1 MQIWPTNCKMQTP
14 NKSMLAAGW
23 VHKYLRE
30 GINSPVTAALVN
42 TKKNAHLLAA
52 VKRWLAVGLNVTLE

>member
-1 MQIWPTNCKMQTP
+1 MQTP